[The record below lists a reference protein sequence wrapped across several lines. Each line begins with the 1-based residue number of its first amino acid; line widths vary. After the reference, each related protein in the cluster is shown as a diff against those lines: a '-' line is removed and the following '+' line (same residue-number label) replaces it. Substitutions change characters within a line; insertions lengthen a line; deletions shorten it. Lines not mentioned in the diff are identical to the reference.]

1 MAIDEIESGEHM
13 NEASEYRQA
22 VQVIKEAILRSQYD
36 AARSVVDAFRPCQ
49 KHEQESVKWL
59 MQD

>member
-22 VQVIKEAILRSQYD
+22 VQVIKEAMALRGKGIRVQLL
-36 AARSVVDAFRPCQ
+36 AAGED
-49 KHEQESVKWL
+49 K
-59 MQD
+59 